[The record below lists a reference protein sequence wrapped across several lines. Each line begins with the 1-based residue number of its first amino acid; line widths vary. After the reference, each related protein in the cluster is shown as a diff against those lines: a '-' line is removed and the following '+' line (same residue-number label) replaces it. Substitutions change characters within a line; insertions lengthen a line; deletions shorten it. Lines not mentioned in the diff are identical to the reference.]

1 MFGTI
6 SLGLQVVIPKKP
18 RAYNYCGVDYVAD
31 TKRSGTI
38 TLQAHIEYQCTKYPF
53 RVEDKKQKYCHLH
66 KKKKNQLEKLMSVL
80 VA

>member
-1 MFGTI
+1 M
-6 SLGLQVVIPKKP
+6 
-18 RAYNYCGVDYVAD
+18 DYVAD

-66 KKKKNQLEKLMSVL
+66 KKKKKSIGEIDECASSL
-80 VA
+80 VAVPLTKEGARQALAK